1 MNNKL
6 SLKRILKENEFL
18 GKIFFKVCVL
28 TEIEYEN
35 KSLVALELTRVII
48 SCVDLLASNIDM
60 LLPELELNEY
70 CSHKLYV
77 MYCATFWIASLK
89 MYKFLFLYD
98 FNNFVSPALFY
109 VKTISFAI
117 KEDIPNNFVQIS
129 IAITIERFI

>member
-1 MNNKL
+1 MNNK
-6 SLKRILKENEFL
+6 LKRILKENEFL

-89 MYKFLFLYD
+89 MYKFLFYD
-98 FNNFVSPALFY
+98 FNNFVSPALVY
-109 VKTISFAI
+109 EKTIIFAI

-129 IAITIERFI
+129 IAKTTKRLI

>member
-1 MNNKL
+1 M
-6 SLKRILKENEFL
+6 
-18 GKIFFKVCVL
+18 

-89 MYKFLFLYD
+89 MYKFLFYD
-98 FNNFVSPALFY
+98 FNNFVGPALFY
-109 VKTISFAI
+109 VKTIISAI

-129 IAITIERFI
+129 IAKTIERLI

>member
-1 MNNKL
+1 MNNK
-6 SLKRILKENEFL
+6 LKRILKENEFL

-89 MYKFLFLYD
+89 MYKFLFYD

-129 IAITIERFI
+129 IAKTIERFI

>member
-1 MNNKL
+1 M
-6 SLKRILKENEFL
+6 
-18 GKIFFKVCVL
+18 

-70 CSHKLYV
+70 CSHKQYV

-89 MYKFLFLYD
+89 MYKFLFYD
-98 FNNFVSPALFY
+98 FNNFVSPALVY
-109 VKTISFAI
+109 VKTIIFAI

-129 IAITIERFI
+129 IAKTTKRLI